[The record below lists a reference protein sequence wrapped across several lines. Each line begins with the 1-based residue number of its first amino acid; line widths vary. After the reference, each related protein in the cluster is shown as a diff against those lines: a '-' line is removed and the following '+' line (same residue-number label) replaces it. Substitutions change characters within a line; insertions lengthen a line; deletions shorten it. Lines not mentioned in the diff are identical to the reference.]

1 MCKFCWSIVVVL
13 VLVLTGV
20 AYKFIIQG
28 DVVERVDD
36 RTAIQLDKNERD
48 LVLSEMRIFLQSVQQ
63 ITSGVTKD
71 DMALVN
77 SAALRSGR
85 NAAVAVPASLVG
97 KLPLA
102 FKKLGSDTHA
112 KFDELAL
119 DAEQLGDGDHA
130 LLQLSVLLE
139 NCVSCHA
146 AFKFEIE
153 TSTSD

>member
-13 VLVLTGV
+13 VLVVTSI
-20 AYKFIIQG
+20 AYKFVIQG
-28 DVVERVDD
+28 EVVESIDS

-63 ITSGVTKD
+63 ITSGVAKD
-71 DMALVN
+71 DMALVTN
-77 SAALRSGR
+77 AALESGR
-85 NAAVAVPASLVG
+85 NAQAAVPASLVG

-112 KFDELAL
+112 KFDQLAL
-119 DAEQLGDGDHA
+119 DAEQLGDAGHA
-130 LLQLSVLLE
+130 LSQLSVLLE

-146 AFKFEIE
+146 AFKFEVAA
-153 TSTSD
+153 STSD